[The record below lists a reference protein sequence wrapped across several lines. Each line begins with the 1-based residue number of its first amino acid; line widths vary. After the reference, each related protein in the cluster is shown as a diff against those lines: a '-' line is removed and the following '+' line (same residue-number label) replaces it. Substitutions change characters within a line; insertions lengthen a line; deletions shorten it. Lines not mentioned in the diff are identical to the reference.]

1 MFKKIALL
9 TEFLFNSH
17 ANPWKKKFLELILM
31 YRLFV
36 AATLPNLGI
45 TQHDS
50 WGTHF
55 LVPSFG

>member
-1 MFKKIALL
+1 MNNVIHMRIHGKK
-9 TEFLFNSH
+9 N
-17 ANPWKKKFLELILM
+17 FLELIPM